1 MENVKLEINP
11 IENNVIICECGSIIT
26 RKSLQRHIKKSVK
39 HRFYVLNL
47 ERRKQEPIAPTPS
60 GISNKVDNKL
70 VDDLEKKI
78 IETHH
83 RYLNFIIDKFP
94 NMERKIDN
102 LLQHLPDQDELETN
116 EDKINFYD
124 DLLELLNLKK
134 DIM

>member
-1 MENVKLEINP
+1 MENMKLEISP

-26 RKSLQRHIKKSVK
+26 RKSLPRHIKKSVK
-39 HRFYVLNL
+39 HRFFLLNR
-47 ERRKQEPIAPTPS
+47 EKKQETIPPLAPTPS
-60 GISNKVDNKL
+60 VVGI
-70 VDDLEKKI
+70 DDLEKKI